1 VKEMTKIIIQQ
12 MNSCK
17 EYIGSLPDKKS
28 AAFLSKLEEG
38 EESEDESCEDL

>member
-1 VKEMTKIIIQQ
+1 

-38 EESEDESCEDL
+38 ESEDEESCEDL